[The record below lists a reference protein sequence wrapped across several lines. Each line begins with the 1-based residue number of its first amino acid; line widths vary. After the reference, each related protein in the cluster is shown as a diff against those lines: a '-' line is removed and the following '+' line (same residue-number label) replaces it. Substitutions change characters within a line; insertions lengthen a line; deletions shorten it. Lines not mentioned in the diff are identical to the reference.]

1 MSYKRNI
8 NETGG
13 GTINMTAIQQKGQKV
28 IALNG
33 DEAVAYAVKQCDV
46 DVVAA
51 YPITPQTI
59 IVEKFSEY
67 VHDGEVDT
75 EFICTESEHSALTCC
90 LTAAAVGARTFTATA
105 SAGLA
110 LMHEILYVTSGCR
123 APVVMA
129 VANRA
134 LSAPINIHCDHSDS
148 MVERDSGWIQVY
160 AENNQEVYDSII
172 QAFRIAE
179 HAEVLLPILVGL
191 DGFFLSH
198 TLENVCVLPDEVV
211 RNFVS
216 QRQFPLVK
224 NHEGKLVPFKL
235 DPENPI
241 TIGPLDLQDYYFE
254 HKRQQEEAMQRA
266 PEIIKKIHEEYA
278 EISRRRYGNG
288 LVETYRLEDA
298 ELATICLGS
307 TAGTVKTVVD
317 QLRAKGVRAGLL
329 RIRAFRPLPV
339 QDIIEAL
346 RNVKAIAVM
355 DRSCSFGGYGGP
367 VFHEIRHALYD
378 SNPHT
383 HIVNYIY
390 GLGGRDMSQHMILK
404 IYQDLEVIIKTG
416 RTEHLV
422 QFMGLRE

>member
-1 MSYKRNI
+1 MSRRCNI

-13 GTINMTAIQQKGQKV
+13 IIMVVTQEGEQRV

-33 DEAVAYAVKQCDV
+33 DEAVADAVKQCDV

-59 IVEKFSEY
+59 IVERFSEY
-67 VHDGEVDT
+67 VHNGEVDT
-75 EFICTESEHSALTCC
+75 EFVCTESEHSALTCC

-148 MVERDSGWIQVY
+148 MVERDAGWIQIY
-160 AENNQEVYDSII
+160 AENSQEAYDSII

-179 HAEVLLPILVGL
+179 HPEVLLPTLVGL

-198 TLENVCVLPDEVV
+198 TLENVSVLPDNVV

-216 QRQFPLVK
+216 QRRFPLVK

-254 HKRQQEEAMQRA
+254 HKRQQEEAMRSA
-266 PEIIKKIHEEYA
+266 LEIIKNTHEEYA
-278 EISRRRYGNG
+278 EVSGRRYGNG
-288 LVETYRLEDA
+288 LVEQYRLEDA
-298 ELATICLGS
+298 EVATVCLGS

-317 QLRAKGVRAGLL
+317 QLRANGVKAGLL
-329 RIRAFRPLPV
+329 RIRVFRPLPV
-339 QDIIEAL
+339 QDIIKAL
-346 RNVKAIAVM
+346 QNVKAVAVM
-355 DRSCSFGGYGGP
+355 DRSCSFGGHGGP
-367 VFHEIRHALYD
+367 VFHEIRHVLYD
-378 SNPHT
+378 SNIHP

-390 GLGGRDMSQHMILK
+390 GLGGRDMSQRLVQK
-404 IYQDLEVIIKTG
+404 IYQDQARILETRQI
-416 RTEHLV
+416 EHSV
-422 QFMGLRE
+422 QFIGLRE